1 MYIQKKP
8 WKRLYTGSFAFV
20 KKSENLR
27 HEVKRYDTKRALIF
41 NMK

>member
-1 MYIQKKP
+1 MYIQKNA
-8 WKRLYTGSFAFV
+8 WKRLYTGSFTFV

-27 HEVKRYDTKRALIF
+27 HEVKRCDTKMVLIF

>member
-27 HEVKRYDTKRALIF
+27 HMVKGYDKICSLVI
-41 NMK
+41 NVL